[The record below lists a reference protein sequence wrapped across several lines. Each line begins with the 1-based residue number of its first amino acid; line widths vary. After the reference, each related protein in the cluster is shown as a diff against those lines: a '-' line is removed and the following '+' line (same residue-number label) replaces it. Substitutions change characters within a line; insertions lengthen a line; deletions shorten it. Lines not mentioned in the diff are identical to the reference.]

1 MKKITL
7 FFLLL
12 FPVCVMAQSNYK
24 EGFVVTNKM
33 DTLKGFIN
41 YLEKSNNPSK
51 ISFKPSLE
59 AKPLT
64 YDLHTASAFT
74 INGYESYERFVV
86 NISQASTQTNRL
98 SAGLDTSYV
107 RDTVFLKIIQKGQN
121 VSFYSFADNI
131 KKRFYLLEKDKQEPE
146 ELIYRV
152 YLVNES
158 GKVSVV
164 DRYKRQLVASMLKH
178 NAYGSVDERR
188 LSTLAYSAP
197 ELLREVS
204 KINGQKVEK
213 EKAAYRFFAGAGLSI
228 NQTKYSGESQFS
240 KPGTVNKT
248 SYTPMLT
255 AGIDLLGNPHIGKV
269 VYRLEFSYMMMKGD
283 ITTTAVEKIYAY
295 RRHTF
300 ESMTLGVIPQ
310 IIYNFY
316 NTSALKVY
324 GGAGAGLHFSKHKNN
339 QTATKVIATDLLRI
353 EEDKV
358 LLQTYYFAPT
368 INAGIVL
375 GKKYEIFG
383 NYYINAPL
391 TDYVKFNVN
400 LQRTNIGI
408 RFIIPKK

>member
-7 FFLLL
+7 FFMLLL
-12 FPVCVMAQSNYK
+12 PFCVLAQSNYQQ
-24 EGFVVTNKM
+24 GFVVTDKM
-33 DTLKGFIN
+33 DTLRGFIN

-51 ISFKPSLE
+51 VSFKPSLE

-64 YDLHTASAFT
+64 YDLRTASAFT
-74 INGYESYERFVV
+74 INGYDSYERFVV

-98 SAGLDTSYV
+98 SDGLDTSFV
-107 RDTVFLKIIQKGQN
+107 RDTVFLQVIQKGKN
-121 VSFYSFADNI
+121 VSLYTFADNI
-131 KKRFYLLEKDKQEPE
+131 KKRFYLLENDKHEPE

-152 YLVNES
+152 YLLNES
-158 GKVSVV
+158 GKVRVV
-164 DRYKRQLVASMLKH
+164 DRYKRQLVASMMKH
-178 NAYGSVDERR
+178 NTYGSADERR
-188 LSTLAYSAP
+188 LSNLAYTGP
-197 ELLREVS
+197 ELIREVS
-204 KINGQKVEK
+204 KINGQAAEK
-213 EKAAYRFFAGAGLSI
+213 KKAAYRFFAGAGLSI

-255 AGIDLLGNPHIGKV
+255 AGIDLLGNPHIGKA
-269 VYRLEFSYMMMKGD
+269 VYRLEFSYMTMKGD

-300 ESMTLGVIPQ
+300 ESMTIGVIPQ
-310 IIYNFY
+310 FIYNFY

-353 EEDKV
+353 DEDKV
-358 LLQTYYFAPT
+358 LLQSYYFAPT
-368 INAGIVL
+368 LNAGIVL
-375 GKKYEIFG
+375 GKKYEVFG
-383 NYYINAPL
+383 NYYINSPL
-391 TDYVKFNVN
+391 TDYINFNVN
-400 LQRTNIGI
+400 LQRTNIGV